1 VGLIEL
7 AATRDVPVALLVDL
21 DRAPERLP
29 EASDKRMFAGVEL
42 PVIGLSAL
50 EASAPIKLEAALRL
64 IGLTF

>member
-1 VGLIEL
+1 
-7 AATRDVPVALLVDL
+7 
-21 DRAPERLP
+21 
-29 EASDKRMFAGVEL
+29 MFAGVEL